1 MAIYF
6 GKKKSLSS
14 SKHWVNCRSQQDWQS
29 IPLPSAEAK
38 YSLFH
43 WGSLSLL
50 KVDYWDALRPS
61 APIKITLLFLFQ
73 RTSKRPATPCQALH
87 HSQTYYKLSNHLAK
101 DKKMS
106 SSLLAYLHCL
116 SSSPSCF
123 RQIPPALFTFLSLK
137 CKAPS
142 VFFPNSWQ
150 VCSCAGPVMSIIILR
165 LLQKVQYLT

>member
-1 MAIYF
+1 MENQRGALNQSTVIF
-6 GKKKSLSS
+6 LITDIHNGNIFRGKKSLSS

-61 APIKITLLFLFQ
+61 APIKITPLFLFQ

-87 HSQTYYKLSNHLAK
+87 HSQTYYKVSNHLAK
-101 DKKMS
+101 DKKNVLKFVGIFALS
-106 SSLLAYLHCL
+106 FQLSLLFQTDPTCTLHF
-116 SSSPSCF
+116 SQS
-123 RQIPPALFTFLSLK
+123 
-137 CKAPS
+137 
-142 VFFPNSWQ
+142 
-150 VCSCAGPVMSIIILR
+150 
-165 LLQKVQYLT
+165 KVQSTSHTFPKYLTGL